1 ALPSLLQV
9 AYGKIGSRRRC
20 VHTFRLIG
28 SVLGVAILVSIL
40 TGQLH
45 TNLEQSYRTAGALA
59 HAPVIDAFR
68 TTWLFAALCAVIGFV
83 SALLISAMH
92 RPLTRKEIPADETEN
107 A

>member
-1 ALPSLLQV
+1 MFN
-9 AYGKIGSRRRC
+9 
-20 VHTFRLIG
+20 TFRLIG
-28 SVLGVAILVSIL
+28 SVLGIAILVSVL

-45 TNLEQSYRTAGALA
+45 TNLEQAYRTAGPLA
-59 HAPVIDAFR
+59 HAAVIDAFR

-92 RPLTRKEIPADETEN
+92 RPLTRKETPADETEN